1 MHLLLYFL
9 SISSLKYR
17 SSSIVWKESLL
28 ESYIRI
34 SRLHPAVAM
43 GSVFLRVVLL
53 IAITTSGNIN
63 ILCKEYHYVFLNY
76 KTYSLQ
82 LRNVLSNQYQTSI
95 ACNSWTR
102 HSCSYSKQFK
112 NCLPSWYTISHHCS
126 PRRLYRLLLPHYW
139 SL

>member
-63 ILCKEYHYVFLNY
+63 ILCKEYHYVFLN
-76 KTYSLQ
+76 
-82 LRNVLSNQYQTSI
+82 
-95 ACNSWTR
+95 
-102 HSCSYSKQFK
+102 
-112 NCLPSWYTISHHCS
+112 
-126 PRRLYRLLLPHYW
+126 
-139 SL
+139 